1 MIKYYR
7 TDDRILKEID
17 EATDGC
23 WINLTNPTSDETDM
37 LAAKY
42 HLDVADL
49 RAPLDEEES
58 SRVDIEK
65 DYTLILVDIPAVEMR
80 SGKEAYTTIPL
91 GIIIVGNVIIT
102 VCKFDTPILQFFFN
116 GTANNLS
123 TKKQL
128 RFTYQILFRTCMFY
142 QYYLRIMDKRRTEF
156 EARINSKT
164 EDSDLIELHE
174 LESNLV
180 YFATSLRA
188 NDSVLDRLS
197 RYSKFRQY
205 PEDND
210 LLDDVIVENRQAIEM
225 TGIYRDILNGTR
237 ELLSS
242 VINNRMN
249 NVMKYL
255 TAITIV
261 MAIPNIISGLYGMN
275 LNKVGMPFAEVAYGF
290 EIIIGIIFI
299 ICAIVFILL
308 KKFKFFK

>member
-7 TDDRILKEID
+7 TDDRVLKEL
-17 EATDGC
+17 EGFTDGC
-23 WINLTNPTSDETDM
+23 WINLVNPTSEETDFI
-37 LAAKY
+37 AERFY
-42 HLDVADL
+42 LDVADI

-65 DYTLILVDIPAVEMR
+65 DYTLILVDIPTAETR

-102 VCKFDTPILQFFFN
+102 VCKFDTPILQYFAKGIARDF
-116 GTANNLS
+116 S
-123 TKKQL
+123 TKKQM
-128 RFTYQILFRTCMFY
+128 RFTYQILFRTCMLY
-142 QYYLRIMDKRRTEF
+142 QNYLRIMDKHRTEF
-156 EARINSKT
+156 EARINKKT

-188 NDSVLDRLS
+188 NASVLDRLS
-197 RYSKFRQY
+197 RYSKLRQY
-205 PEDND
+205 PEDAE
-210 LLDDVIVENRQAIEM
+210 LLDDVMVENRQAIEM

-275 LNKVGMPFAEVAYGF
+275 LDKVGMPFANMAYGF
-290 EIIIGIIFI
+290 EIIVGIILL
-299 ICAIVFILL
+299 ICVIVFFIL
-308 KKFKFFK
+308 KKFRFFK

>member
-1 MIKYYR
+1 MIKYFR
-7 TDDRILKEID
+7 TDDRILKELD
-17 EATDGC
+17 EATDGS
-23 WINLTNPTSDETDM
+23 WINLINPTSQETD
-37 LAAKY
+37 LIAEKF
-42 HLDVADL
+42 HLDAADI

-65 DYTLILVDIPAVEMR
+65 DYTLILVDIPTVETR

-102 VCKFDTPILQFFFN
+102 VCKFDTPVLKFFTN
-116 GTANNLS
+116 GSARDFS
-123 TKKQL
+123 TKKQM
-128 RFTYQILFRTCMFY
+128 RFTYQILFRTCMLY
-142 QYYLRIMDKRRTEF
+142 QYYLRIMDKHRTEF
-156 EARINSKT
+156 EARINKKT

-188 NDSVLDRLS
+188 NGSVLDRLS
-197 RYSKFRQY
+197 RYSKLRQY
-205 PEDND
+205 PEDAD
-210 LLDDVIVENRQAIEM
+210 LLDDVMVENQQAIEM
-225 TGIYRDILNGTR
+225 TSIYRDILNGTR

-261 MAIPNIISGLYGMN
+261 MAIPDIISGLYGMN
-275 LNKVGMPFAEVAYGF
+275 LDKSGMPFANLAYGF
-290 EIIIGIIFI
+290 EIIVGIISL
-299 ICAIVFILL
+299 ICLIVFFIL
-308 KKFKFFK
+308 KKFRFFK